1 MKSYQEHSDEFI
13 ASNPDLFDRVLLKV
27 NATVKLSFEAHSDLS
42 EKELVQMVRDHI
54 ANGGEIVCGMDFQ
67 NPNDEDW
74 VDESNFLNLDGS
86 EQRKFLL
93 SKTPAERQKFFDLI
107 SVDGED
113 KTPNTI

>member
-1 MKSYQEHSDEFI
+1 MNSYQEHSDEFFTKH
-13 ASNPDLFDRVLLKV
+13 PDLFDRVLLKV
-27 NATVKLSFEAHSDLS
+27 NATVKLSFEAHSDLT
-42 EKELVQMVRDHI
+42 EEELVKMVRERI

-74 VDESNFLNLDGS
+74 VDESNFFNLDGS

-113 KTPNTI
+113 E

>member
-67 NPNDEDW
+67 NPYDEDW
-74 VDESNFLNLDGS
+74 DEVDESSFLDLDAS
-86 EQRKFLL
+86 QARKFLL
-93 SKTPAERQKFFDLI
+93 SKTPAERKKFLDLI
-107 SVDGED
+107 EIVD
-113 KTPNTI
+113 

>member
-1 MKSYQEHSDEFI
+1 MNSYQEYSDEFF
-13 ASNPDLFDRVLLKV
+13 AKHPDLFDRVLLKV
-27 NATVKLSFEAHSDLS
+27 NATVKLSFEAHSDLT
-42 EKELVQMVRDHI
+42 EEELVKMVREHI
-54 ANGGEIVCGMDFQ
+54 ANGGEIVCDMDFQ

-86 EQRKFLL
+86 RQRKFLL

-113 KTPNTI
+113 E